1 MIVQHARKSCAAPHL
16 HDVRQIEPSSEPL
29 GYSRRGRAKR
39 LTRARRN
46 RPVRVDGPVFAA
58 RCRGRI
64 HRRRSVHR
72 LAIRSEPARAGRS
85 QAALRA
91 PARRAGRRTGGC
103 PARPVEGGGSGGSCA
118 LGHEPRRD
126 AWIAEARNRHRAPP
140 RLRRGDGDRPRPRRF
155 PGRRARA
162 LPGRRRLRRDGADV
176 HPRPFRGGHARATP
190 GEVAQSSRAPRLVR
204 LASARRAGRAA
215 LAGGSDPP
223 RRSGALLGCRR
234 RSVEGLRRAL
244 SVLVRRDRAY
254 LNWRFA
260 DDPFHRYRLF
270 EVCRGADPI
279 GVAVLRVGEWG
290 GVAAGFVVDY
300 LCAPRDAEA
309 LFAACLEVLR
319 DAGVAAVYCL
329 HTNPVSTGMLRRLGF
344 LRRGSGLRLLV
355 CGEDGGSHV
364 RDGSGWFV
372 TLGDS
377 NVDRPRPPPES

>member
-1 MIVQHARKSCAAPHL
+1 MAEQSDSPEREGIVRFAWTDL
-16 HDVRQIEPSSEPL
+16 SSL
-29 GYSRRGRAKR
+29 
-39 LTRARRN
+39 
-46 RPVRVDGPVFAA
+46 
-58 RCRGRI
+58 
-64 HRRRSVHR
+64 
-72 LAIRSEPARAGRS
+72 
-85 QAALRA
+85 
-91 PARRAGRRTGGC
+91 
-103 PARPVEGGGSGGSCA
+103 
-118 LGHEPRRD
+118 RD
-126 AWIAEARNRHRAPP
+126 AVGATIGDDRYIAWQYDRNPLA
-140 RLRRGDGDRPRPRRF
+140 LADRRPLF
-155 PGRRARA
+155 VH
-162 LPGRRRLRRDGADV
+162 RRDGRVEGQVGA
-176 HPRPFRGGHARATP
+176 
-190 GEVAQSSRAPRLVR
+190 RLVR
-204 LASARRAGRAA
+204 LKAGPAEVAAHWVTNLVVTPGSQKRGIGTALHRACAAETGIGLALDVSPAGERVLFREGAVCVGTVPMYIRVLSAAVMLEQRRVKWRKALAPLASCVLRVLDGRAA
-215 LAGGSDPP
+215 RLLRADPIRLVEVERFSAAADEVWRDCAGHYP
-223 RRSGALLGCRR
+223 
-234 RSVEGLRRAL
+234 
-244 SVLVRRDRAY
+244 VLVRRDRAY